1 MGSSDLAG
9 DLAGTRVHF
18 VTECLRPPSA
28 LIFPEHHKLKMA
40 PPAAEL
46 KAMTDAFEGIDRL
59 AEGAPRTDGA
69 PNFRRLPGFP
79 LFGTGQTSIEGF
91 EKCLEP
97 VLKKYGDEKH
107 IFWVNLR
114 QEPVVYVN
122 GNPYTARDAANPLAA
137 IGINCNPVNFHL
149 EVNNPEEC
157 TTMENDCAEEIK
169 KRGEDYKDQFG
180 EHPEERASNEELTEK
195 LAGVTTLN
203 EIYAAI
209 KDKVPKLEP
218 IRIPMNQ
225 EQAPAEANFDQI
237 VAMLKDTTASCP
249 VIFNCQAG
257 ISRTTTAIVCGALVK
272 ELQLTREL
280 DRMRGIVPD
289 DILDALKKKKLG
301 LPGIDIE
308 VQEDRNAMQMG
319 EFEVIKE
326 LLGAYP
332 EAKVAKAQVDKLIDI
347 AAPPPHGTG
356 VENIRECII
365 ESKMTFDVSSDDVQV
380 YLKEKIMNN
389 IERYF
394 MLIVFAMC
402 IRSDGPKGFPISF
415 KDYMEAN
422 SSLRDMIAEGRGN
435 LEWERKIPD
444 EKLAALKELLSVADF
459 KANMPKIIKRIYELS
474 WDMFGDLPRG
484 HHKNNSMHKLAS
496 KTMIE
501 ILPEN
506 LAAFVEK
513 KCGSLAGTPDFFD
526 VIGQVSWYEPDA

>member
-1 MGSSDLAG
+1 
-9 DLAGTRVHF
+9 
-18 VTECLRPPSA
+18 
-28 LIFPEHHKLKMA
+28 MA
-40 PPAAEL
+40 PPVAEL
-46 KAMTDAFEGIDRL
+46 KAMTDAFDGIDRL
-59 AEGAPRTDGA
+59 AEGAPRTEGA
-69 PNFRRLPGFP
+69 PNFRRMPGFP
-79 LFGTGQTSIEGF
+79 LFGTGQTTIEGF

-97 VLKKYGDEKH
+97 VLKKYGEEKH
-107 IFWVNLR
+107 VFWVNLR

-122 GNPYTARDAANPLAA
+122 NKPFTARDPKNLQIQIDSKDP
-137 IGINCNPVNFHL
+137 NQDVNFHL
-149 EVNNPEEC
+149 EINNPEEC
-157 TTMENDCAEEIK
+157 SQMETDFAEEIR
-169 KRGEDYKDQFG
+169 KRGEDFKYYKDQFG
-180 EHPEERASNEELTEK
+180 EHPEERATNEELTEK
-195 LAGVTTLN
+195 LTGVTTIN
-203 EIYAAI
+203 EIYAAM
-209 KDKVPKLEP
+209 KEKVPKIEP

-225 EQAPAEANFDQI
+225 ENSPAEENFDQI

-257 ISRTTTAIVCGALVK
+257 ISRTTTAIVIAGLVK

-301 LPGIDIE
+301 LPGIDID

-326 LLGAYP
+326 LLAAYP
-332 EAKVAKAQVDKLIDI
+332 NAKVAKAQVDKLIDL
-347 AAPPPHGTG
+347 AAPPPRGTG

-365 ESKMTFDVSSDDVQV
+365 ESKMTFDVSSDDWQT
-380 YLKEKIMNN
+380 YLKNKIMNN

-394 MLIVFAMC
+394 YLIVFAMYV
-402 IRSDGPKGFPISF
+402 REVGPKGFPQTF
-415 KDYMEAN
+415 KQFMDAN
-422 SSLRDMIAEGRGN
+422 SSLRDMIAEGRGK

-444 EKLAALKELLSVADF
+444 EKLEELKSLLSAADF
-459 KANMPKIIKRIYELS
+459 KQNMGKIIKRIYELS

-501 ILPEN
+501 ILPSN
-506 LAAFVEK
+506 LASFVEK

-526 VIGQVSWYEPDA
+526 VIGQVSWYEPEA

>member
-1 MGSSDLAG
+1 
-9 DLAGTRVHF
+9 
-18 VTECLRPPSA
+18 
-28 LIFPEHHKLKMA
+28 MA
-40 PPAAEL
+40 PPVAEL
-46 KAMTDAFEGIDRL
+46 KAMTDAFDGIDRL

-69 PNFRRLPGFP
+69 PNFRRMPGFP
-79 LFGTGQTSIEGF
+79 LFGTGQTTIEGF

-97 VLKKYGDEKH
+97 VIKKYGDEKH

-122 GNPYTARDAANPLAA
+122 NKPFTARDPKNLQIQIDSKDP
-137 IGINCNPVNFHL
+137 NQDVNFHL
-149 EVNNPEEC
+149 EINNPEEC
-157 TTMENDCAEEIK
+157 SQMETDFAEEIR
-169 KRGEDYKDQFG
+169 KRGEDFKYYKDQFG
-180 EHPEERASNEELTEK
+180 EHPEERATNEEMTEK
-195 LAGVTTLN
+195 LTGVTTIN

-209 KDKVPKLEP
+209 KEKVPKVEP

-225 EQAPAEANFDQI
+225 ENSPAEENFDQI

-257 ISRTTTAIVCGALVK
+257 ISRTTTAIVIAGLVK

-326 LLGAYP
+326 LLAAFP
-332 EAKVAKAQVDKLIDI
+332 NAKVAKAQVDKLIDL
-347 AAPPPHGTG
+347 AAPPPRGTG

-365 ESKMTFDVSSDDVQV
+365 ESKMTFDVSSDDWQT
-380 YLKEKIMNN
+380 YLKNKIMNN

-394 MLIVFAMC
+394 YLIVFAMYV
-402 IRSDGPKGFPISF
+402 REVGPKGFPQTF
-415 KDYMEAN
+415 VQFMEAN
-422 SSLRDMIAEGRGN
+422 AGLRTMIEEGRGK

-444 EKLAALKELLSVADF
+444 EKLEELKSMLSAADF

-501 ILPEN
+501 ILPPN
-506 LAAFVEK
+506 LATFVEK

-526 VIGQVSWYEPDA
+526 VIGQVSWYEPEA